1 MTRICKNRLPALMFG
16 RYISHTAAKSAVG
29 ISLLKL
35 TYAHNRASGFF
46 MCEALPHLRI
56 MVGRAGAS
64 SDAPGTCVPGKA
76 NLVRL
81 TTSLISLECGELPK
95 LTHEDA
101 NQWLRIS
108 STYRALNTSAQT
120 QISVYTVVT
129 LYLSGYLPNCRS
141 ENTANQFHYGYQV
154 CLAISLTTLAESS
167 KSLKTK
173 ACCTQ
178 RNQNNPFN
186 NLMVSHSAYMR
197 GVLLPARSPEGMW
210 R

>member
-1 MTRICKNRLPALMFG
+1 MIRTCKNRLPTLMFG
-16 RYISHTAAKSAVG
+16 RYISRTVAKSAVG
-29 ISLLKL
+29 FSSLII

-64 SDAPGTCVPGKA
+64 SDAPGACVPG
-76 NLVRL
+76 LLTLYVSPPSRL
-81 TTSLISLECGELPK
+81 AASGGELSK

-101 NQWLRIS
+101 NQWLRTS
-108 STYRALNTSAQT
+108 STHRALNTSVQT
-120 QISVYTVVT
+120 QISVYTVAT
-129 LYLSGYLPNCRS
+129 LYLSGYLPNCCS

-186 NLMVSHSAYMR
+186 NLMVSHSAFMR
-197 GVLLPARSPEGMW
+197 GVLLPAISLEGIW